1 MLQATAYSQVPGFLD
16 LNKKDYSREAL
27 ELEIPECPSE
37 IPDTNQEKTMQK
49 LHSPS
54 AKIA

>member
-1 MLQATAYSQVPGFLD
+1 LGFLD
-16 LNKKDYSREAL
+16 LNKKGYSREAL

-37 IPDTNQEKTMQK
+37 IPDTNQEKIVQK